1 MAPKF
6 IDKKNS
12 EKNGIKVDLKSS
24 LKAAVQSLPDFTENG
39 QIFKKIGAQKTVFW
53 PFQTPCKNYFPLTL
67 DAPNTPPPHP
77 LTGFAFLTQPTINAA
92 H

>member
-12 EKNGIKVDLKSS
+12 EKNGTKVDLKSS
-24 LKAAVQSLPDFTENG
+24 LKAAVQSLPDFTVNG
-39 QIFKKIGAQKTVFW
+39 QIFKKIGSQKTVFW
-53 PFQTPCKNYFPLTL
+53 SFQALCKNYFPLTL
-67 DAPNTPPPHP
+67 DAPPPLPP
-77 LTGFAFLTQPTINAA
+77 QSLTGFAFLTQPTINAA